1 MGDPFDQWEDEFD
14 DSERASIDRVTRELE
29 DRERNAGQSSGN
41 AAQWVNVPT
50 RRLQRPWRK
59 KR

>member
-1 MGDPFDQWEDEFD
+1 MDPFDRWETEFADDE
-14 DSERASIDRVTRELE
+14 RYVIDRATRELE